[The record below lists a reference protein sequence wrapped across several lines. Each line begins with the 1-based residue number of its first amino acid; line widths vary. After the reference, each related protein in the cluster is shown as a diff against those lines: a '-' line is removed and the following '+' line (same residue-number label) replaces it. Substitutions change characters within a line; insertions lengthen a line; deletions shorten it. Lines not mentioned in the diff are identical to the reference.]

1 MLQIDITNKFQV
13 NMISLIQ
20 LSCVL
25 WTGTNYNLLFQFIRL
40 SWILLAALSLLWL
53 FNGPVQQCS
62 IPVSCILKLYF
73 LIWDSRSQKYWDSE
87 LKHLSAKTYRIR
99 MAELVYNGLLIS
111 EMLSGSLNTDWKFV
125 YKPLN
130 LMLLFRSLFKN
141 KIESY
146 QKTTLETMDSK

>member
-25 WTGTNYNLLFQFIRL
+25 WTGTNYSLLFQFIRL
-40 SWILLAALSLLWL
+40 SWILLPALSLLWL

-62 IPVSCILKLYF
+62 IPVSYIIKLYF

-87 LKHLSAKTYRIR
+87 LKHLSVKTYRIR
-99 MAELVYNGLLIS
+99 MAKLVYKGLLIS
-111 EMLSGSLNTDWKFV
+111 EMLSGSLNADWKSV